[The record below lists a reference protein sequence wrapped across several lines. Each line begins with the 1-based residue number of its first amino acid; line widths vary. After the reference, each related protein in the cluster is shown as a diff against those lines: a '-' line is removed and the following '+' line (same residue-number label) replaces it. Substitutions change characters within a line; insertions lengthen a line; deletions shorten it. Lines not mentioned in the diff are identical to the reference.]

1 MHASLQRK
9 FSFSYIAIILAVLI
23 LLNTYPLITSEN
35 LTFRSKQSSLQGSV
49 SVMVTALSGLEELSE
64 ENVAGAMTL
73 VEETG
78 ISRVLVT
85 DASGRVLYDTR
96 ETDGAIGR
104 YAFYTELV
112 QALRGED
119 VFYTEFS
126 DKAFKSRAASPVIY
140 HSQTIG
146 AVYAYEYDT
155 EQAELLL
162 SLQRNLLTISA
173 VVLVFAG
180 GISVLLSRVLT
191 RRFGVLTDAIRKMR
205 EGSYSHRAEVGGH
218 DEISELAAE
227 FNDMAD
233 RLQTTEDARR
243 RFVSDASH
251 ELKTPLAGIRLLS
264 DSILQTENMDAQTV
278 REFVGDIEQE
288 SERLA
293 RITENLLRLTRLDSG
308 MLPEAQRVDLSSVMA
323 RVVRMLRLVA
333 EEKQVDLS
341 YEIRREGQTLAS
353 EDEIHEIIYNLTE
366 NAIKYNRPGGF
377 VKLLLA
383 GPDEPSLS
391 SPIPEG
397 TALKSLKVSGRRA
410 QIDLSAQYARLTG
423 IDLSLADYCI
433 TLTLTQLPNVNA
445 VSITADGR
453 ELPYRETQVLLSA
466 DTLLSSR
473 ESGLRPITVSLYFLD
488 SKTGELRAEQQT
500 LALYEGQTR
509 VNALLEALAQ
519 GPEDD
524 SLVSLLPEDFAVISS
539 RIENGVCYLN
549 LPANVSLPENEA
561 ERGLMLSALEQSI
574 LSLGGVDEV
583 QFLIEG
589 SAEPDGYR

>member
-1 MHASLQRK
+1 MRRRLSL
-9 FSFSYIAIILAVLI
+9 
-23 LLNTYPLITSEN
+23 
-35 LTFRSKQSSLQGSV
+35 
-49 SVMVTALSGLEELSE
+49 TA
-64 ENVAGAMTL
+64 AL
-73 VEETG
+73 V
-78 ISRVLVT
+78 
-85 DASGRVLYDTR
+85 
-96 ETDGAIGR
+96 
-104 YAFYTELV
+104 
-112 QALRGED
+112 
-119 VFYTEFS
+119 
-126 DKAFKSRAASPVIY
+126 
-140 HSQTIG
+140 
-146 AVYAYEYDT
+146 
-155 EQAELLL
+155 LLL
-162 SLQRNLLTISA
+162 SLLCACAAQHAQEMDENGYELYFLSDPNS
-173 VVLVFAG
+173 AG
-180 GISVLLSRVLT
+180 G
-191 RRFGVLTDAIRKMR
+191 GDAIRTQEK
-205 EGSYSHRAEVGGH
+205 
-218 DEISELAAE
+218 
-227 FNDMAD
+227 
-233 RLQTTEDARR
+233 RLTLDGAMETEDC
-243 RFVSDASH
+243 
-251 ELKTPLAGIRLLS
+251 
-264 DSILQTENMDAQTV
+264 V
-278 REFVGDIEQE
+278 RA
-288 SERLA
+288 L
-293 RITENLLRLTRLDSG
+293 
-308 MLPEAQRVDLSSVMA
+308 MEA
-323 RVVRMLRLVA
+323 
-333 EEKQVDLS
+333 
-341 YEIRREGQTLAS
+341 
-353 EDEIHEIIYNLTE
+353 
-366 NAIKYNRPGGF
+366 
-377 VKLLLA
+377 LLA

-500 LALYEGQTR
+500 R

-561 ERGLMLSALEQSI
+561 ERDLMLSALEQSI

>member
-1 MHASLQRK
+1 MRRRFSLT
-9 FSFSYIAIILAVLI
+9 V
-23 LLNTYPLITSEN
+23 
-35 LTFRSKQSSLQGSV
+35 
-49 SVMVTALSGLEELSE
+49 AL
-64 ENVAGAMTL
+64 V
-73 VEETG
+73 
-78 ISRVLVT
+78 
-85 DASGRVLYDTR
+85 
-96 ETDGAIGR
+96 
-104 YAFYTELV
+104 
-112 QALRGED
+112 
-119 VFYTEFS
+119 
-126 DKAFKSRAASPVIY
+126 
-140 HSQTIG
+140 
-146 AVYAYEYDT
+146 
-155 EQAELLL
+155 LLL
-162 SLQRNLLTISA
+162 SLLCACAAQHAQEMDENGYELYFLSDPNS
-173 VVLVFAG
+173 AG
-180 GISVLLSRVLT
+180 G
-191 RRFGVLTDAIRKMR
+191 GDAIR
-205 EGSYSHRAEVGGH
+205 
-218 DEISELAAE
+218 
-227 FNDMAD
+227 
-233 RLQTTEDARR
+233 
-243 RFVSDASH
+243 
-251 ELKTPLAGIRLLS
+251 
-264 DSILQTENMDAQTV
+264 AQ
-278 REFVGDIEQE
+278 EK
-288 SERLA
+288 
-293 RITENLLRLTRLDSG
+293 RLTLDG
-308 MLPEAQRVDLSSVMA
+308 AMETEGCVRALMEA
-323 RVVRMLRLVA
+323 
-333 EEKQVDLS
+333 
-341 YEIRREGQTLAS
+341 
-353 EDEIHEIIYNLTE
+353 
-366 NAIKYNRPGGF
+366 
-377 VKLLLA
+377 LLA

-549 LPANVSLPENEA
+549 LPASGSLPENEA
-561 ERGLMLSALEQSI
+561 ERDLMLSALEQSI

>member
-1 MHASLQRK
+1 MRRRLSL
-9 FSFSYIAIILAVLI
+9 
-23 LLNTYPLITSEN
+23 
-35 LTFRSKQSSLQGSV
+35 
-49 SVMVTALSGLEELSE
+49 TA
-64 ENVAGAMTL
+64 AL
-73 VEETG
+73 V
-78 ISRVLVT
+78 
-85 DASGRVLYDTR
+85 
-96 ETDGAIGR
+96 
-104 YAFYTELV
+104 
-112 QALRGED
+112 
-119 VFYTEFS
+119 
-126 DKAFKSRAASPVIY
+126 
-140 HSQTIG
+140 
-146 AVYAYEYDT
+146 
-155 EQAELLL
+155 LLL
-162 SLQRNLLTISA
+162 SLLCACAAQHAQEMDENGYELYFLSDPNS
-173 VVLVFAG
+173 AG
-180 GISVLLSRVLT
+180 G
-191 RRFGVLTDAIRKMR
+191 GDAIRAQEKRMVLDGAM
-205 EGSYSHRAEVGGH
+205 E
-218 DEISELAAE
+218 
-227 FNDMAD
+227 
-233 RLQTTEDARR
+233 TEDCVRA
-243 RFVSDASH
+243 
-251 ELKTPLAGIRLLS
+251 LL
-264 DSILQTENMDAQTV
+264 
-278 REFVGDIEQE
+278 
-288 SERLA
+288 
-293 RITENLLRLTRLDSG
+293 
-308 MLPEAQRVDLSSVMA
+308 EA
-323 RVVRMLRLVA
+323 
-333 EEKQVDLS
+333 
-341 YEIRREGQTLAS
+341 
-353 EDEIHEIIYNLTE
+353 
-366 NAIKYNRPGGF
+366 
-377 VKLLLA
+377 LLA
-383 GPDEPSLS
+383 GSDEPSLS

>member
-1 MHASLQRK
+1 MRRRLS
-9 FSFSYIAIILAVLI
+9 
-23 LLNTYPLITSEN
+23 
-35 LTFRSKQSSLQGSV
+35 
-49 SVMVTALSGLEELSE
+49 MTA
-64 ENVAGAMTL
+64 AL
-73 VEETG
+73 V
-78 ISRVLVT
+78 
-85 DASGRVLYDTR
+85 
-96 ETDGAIGR
+96 
-104 YAFYTELV
+104 
-112 QALRGED
+112 
-119 VFYTEFS
+119 
-126 DKAFKSRAASPVIY
+126 
-140 HSQTIG
+140 
-146 AVYAYEYDT
+146 
-155 EQAELLL
+155 LLL
-162 SLQRNLLTISA
+162 SLLCACAAQHAQEMDENGYELYFLSDPNS
-173 VVLVFAG
+173 AG
-180 GISVLLSRVLT
+180 GS
-191 RRFGVLTDAIRKMR
+191 DAIRAQEK
-205 EGSYSHRAEVGGH
+205 
-218 DEISELAAE
+218 
-227 FNDMAD
+227 
-233 RLQTTEDARR
+233 RLTLDGAMETEDC
-243 RFVSDASH
+243 
-251 ELKTPLAGIRLLS
+251 
-264 DSILQTENMDAQTV
+264 V
-278 REFVGDIEQE
+278 RA
-288 SERLA
+288 L
-293 RITENLLRLTRLDSG
+293 
-308 MLPEAQRVDLSSVMA
+308 M
-323 RVVRMLRLVA
+323 
-333 EEKQVDLS
+333 
-341 YEIRREGQTLAS
+341 
-353 EDEIHEIIYNLTE
+353 
-366 NAIKYNRPGGF
+366 
-377 VKLLLA
+377 A

-524 SLVSLLPEDFAVISS
+524 SLVSLLPEDFTVISS

-549 LPANVSLPENEA
+549 LPANVSLPEDEA
-561 ERGLMLSALEQSI
+561 ARDLMLSALEQSI

>member
-1 MHASLQRK
+1 MRRRLSL
-9 FSFSYIAIILAVLI
+9 
-23 LLNTYPLITSEN
+23 
-35 LTFRSKQSSLQGSV
+35 
-49 SVMVTALSGLEELSE
+49 TA
-64 ENVAGAMTL
+64 AL
-73 VEETG
+73 V
-78 ISRVLVT
+78 
-85 DASGRVLYDTR
+85 
-96 ETDGAIGR
+96 
-104 YAFYTELV
+104 
-112 QALRGED
+112 
-119 VFYTEFS
+119 
-126 DKAFKSRAASPVIY
+126 
-140 HSQTIG
+140 
-146 AVYAYEYDT
+146 
-155 EQAELLL
+155 LLL
-162 SLQRNLLTISA
+162 SLLCACAAQHAQEMDENGYELYFLSDPNS
-173 VVLVFAG
+173 AG
-180 GISVLLSRVLT
+180 G
-191 RRFGVLTDAIRKMR
+191 GDAIRTQEK
-205 EGSYSHRAEVGGH
+205 
-218 DEISELAAE
+218 
-227 FNDMAD
+227 
-233 RLQTTEDARR
+233 RLTLDGAMETEDC
-243 RFVSDASH
+243 
-251 ELKTPLAGIRLLS
+251 
-264 DSILQTENMDAQTV
+264 V
-278 REFVGDIEQE
+278 RA
-288 SERLA
+288 L
-293 RITENLLRLTRLDSG
+293 
-308 MLPEAQRVDLSSVMA
+308 MEA
-323 RVVRMLRLVA
+323 
-333 EEKQVDLS
+333 
-341 YEIRREGQTLAS
+341 
-353 EDEIHEIIYNLTE
+353 
-366 NAIKYNRPGGF
+366 
-377 VKLLLA
+377 LLA

-500 LALYEGQTR
+500 LA
-509 VNALLEALAQ
+509 NALLEALAQ

-561 ERGLMLSALEQSI
+561 ERDLMLSALEQSI

>member
-1 MHASLQRK
+1 MRRRLSL
-9 FSFSYIAIILAVLI
+9 
-23 LLNTYPLITSEN
+23 
-35 LTFRSKQSSLQGSV
+35 
-49 SVMVTALSGLEELSE
+49 TA
-64 ENVAGAMTL
+64 AL
-73 VEETG
+73 V
-78 ISRVLVT
+78 
-85 DASGRVLYDTR
+85 
-96 ETDGAIGR
+96 
-104 YAFYTELV
+104 
-112 QALRGED
+112 
-119 VFYTEFS
+119 
-126 DKAFKSRAASPVIY
+126 
-140 HSQTIG
+140 
-146 AVYAYEYDT
+146 
-155 EQAELLL
+155 LLL
-162 SLQRNLLTISA
+162 SLLCACAAQHVQEMDENGYELYFLSDPNS
-173 VVLVFAG
+173 AG
-180 GISVLLSRVLT
+180 G
-191 RRFGVLTDAIRKMR
+191 GDAIRTQEK
-205 EGSYSHRAEVGGH
+205 
-218 DEISELAAE
+218 
-227 FNDMAD
+227 
-233 RLQTTEDARR
+233 RLTLDGAMETEDC
-243 RFVSDASH
+243 
-251 ELKTPLAGIRLLS
+251 
-264 DSILQTENMDAQTV
+264 V
-278 REFVGDIEQE
+278 RA
-288 SERLA
+288 L
-293 RITENLLRLTRLDSG
+293 
-308 MLPEAQRVDLSSVMA
+308 MEA
-323 RVVRMLRLVA
+323 
-333 EEKQVDLS
+333 
-341 YEIRREGQTLAS
+341 
-353 EDEIHEIIYNLTE
+353 
-366 NAIKYNRPGGF
+366 
-377 VKLLLA
+377 LLA

-549 LPANVSLPENEA
+549 LPASGSLPENEA
-561 ERGLMLSALEQSI
+561 ERDLMLSALEQSI

-589 SAEPDGYR
+589 SAEPTATGKKGPPQKCGGPYHILRYFTLTRARASPRRSRPRGSRACRARCACARRHSASRTNARAPFRAAAGAARRLICYAARESQHFGEENVDKICEPAGQMLDVVLHDLRARLVAALLGEKRCAAVDTALLRGNRVQQALGVRGHGALRVADQRRGGGVGLEASAAAAGALFAVFRDDHVADLARRARVACQELAAEHHAAADARAERDDDGALRAAAAAEQRLAQRRGRLRRCRGGWEAQYARAARFAGRSSQNSGSPQSARCRSRRPPCRGSRRPRRRRCPRR